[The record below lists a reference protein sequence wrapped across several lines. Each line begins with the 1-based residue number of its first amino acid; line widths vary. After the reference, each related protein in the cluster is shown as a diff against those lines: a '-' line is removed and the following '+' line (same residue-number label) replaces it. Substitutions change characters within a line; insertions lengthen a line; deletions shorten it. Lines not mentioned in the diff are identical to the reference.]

1 MSDKP
6 HVTRSGGCGNSDMDV
21 TKLPFNHLIGLEL
34 GEPGSDFLVS
44 LPDDVKY
51 TNHLSTVHA
60 SALFAVAEAASGL
73 FLLRHFG
80 ADAGLVPVVRRVEIK
95 FRKPGRGR
103 VSARAL
109 VTPDEASHWSEE
121 LARRGRV
128 VASVPVEV
136 VGSDGQTAVSATI
149 DWFITRNEAATTE

>member
-1 MSDKP
+1 
-6 HVTRSGGCGNSDMDV
+6 MDV
-21 TKLPFNHLIGLEL
+21 TKLPFNHLIGIEL
-34 GEPGSDFLVS
+34 GDPGSDFLIS

-51 TNHLSTVHA
+51 TNHLGTVHA

-80 ADAGLVPVVRRVEIK
+80 ADAGLVPVVRRVEAK

-109 VTPDEASHWSEE
+109 VAPEEPSRWSAG
-121 LARRGRV
+121 LSRRGRV
-128 VASVPVEV
+128 VASVPIEV
-136 VGSDGQTAVSATI
+136 VGSDGETAVSATI
-149 DWFITRNEAATTE
+149 DWFIARNPGGTSE

>member
-1 MSDKP
+1 
-6 HVTRSGGCGNSDMDV
+6 MDV

-34 GEPGSDFLVS
+34 GDPGSDFLVS

-51 TNHLSTVHA
+51 TNHLGTVHA

-80 ADAGLVPVVRRVEIK
+80 ADAGLVPVVRRVEAK

-109 VTPDEASHWSEE
+109 VAPEEPSRWSAE

-128 VASVPVEV
+128 VASVPIEV
-136 VGSDGQTAVSATI
+136 VGADGETAVWATI
-149 DWFITRNEAATTE
+149 DWFITRLVEGTAEPPHPAER

>member
-1 MSDKP
+1 
-6 HVTRSGGCGNSDMDV
+6 MDV

-34 GEPGSDFLVS
+34 GEPGSDFLIS

-51 TNHLSTVHA
+51 TNHLGTVHA
-60 SALFAVAEAASGL
+60 SALLAVAEAASGL

-80 ADAGLVPVVRRVEIK
+80 AEAGLVPVVRRVEAK

-109 VTPDEASHWSEE
+109 VAPEEVSRWSAE
-121 LARRGRV
+121 LTRRGHV
-128 VASVPVEV
+128 VASVPIEV
-136 VGSDGQTAVSATI
+136 VGSDGQTVVSATI
-149 DWFITRNEAATTE
+149 DWFIARSAGATPE

>member
-1 MSDKP
+1 
-6 HVTRSGGCGNSDMDV
+6 MDV
-21 TKLPFNHLIGLEL
+21 TKLPFNHLIGIEL
-34 GEPGSDFLVS
+34 SDPGSGFLIS

-51 TNHLSTVHA
+51 TNHLGTVHA

-80 ADAGLVPVVRRVEIK
+80 ADAGLVPVVRRVEAK

-103 VSARAL
+103 ISARAL
-109 VTPDEASHWSEE
+109 VAPEEASRWSAE

-136 VGSDGQTAVSATI
+136 VGSDGETAVSATI
-149 DWFITRNEAATTE
+149 DWFIARSAGGTTE

>member
-1 MSDKP
+1 
-6 HVTRSGGCGNSDMDV
+6 MDV
-21 TKLPFNHLIGLEL
+21 TKLPFNHLIGIEL
-34 GEPGSDFLVS
+34 GDPGSDFLIS

-51 TNHLSTVHA
+51 TNHLGTVHA

-80 ADAGLVPVVRRVEIK
+80 EDAGLVPVVRRVEAK

-103 VSARAL
+103 ISARAL
-109 VTPDEASHWSEE
+109 VAPEEASRWSEE

-149 DWFITRNEAATTE
+149 DWFIACSAGATAE

>member
-1 MSDKP
+1 
-6 HVTRSGGCGNSDMDV
+6 MDV

-34 GEPGSDFLVS
+34 ADPGSDFLVS

-51 TNHLSTVHA
+51 TNHLGTVHA

-80 ADAGLVPVVRRVEIK
+80 ADAGLVPVVRRVEAK

-103 VSARAL
+103 ISARAL
-109 VTPDEASHWSEE
+109 VTAEEASRWSAE

-128 VASVPVEV
+128 VASVPIEV
-136 VGSDGQTAVSATI
+136 VGSDGETAVSATI
-149 DWFITRNEAATTE
+149 DWFIARRAAGTTK